1 MYDWESRDECIL
13 GAPITCRLPLVVEH
27 VERYFI
33 CQST

>member
-1 MYDWESRDECIL
+1 MYDWESQDECIL
-13 GAPITCRLPLVVEH
+13 GAITCRLPLVVEH